1 MGARGERAIGPLLA
15 AAVLLAASTA
25 GAGETRARWSG
36 FEADIAAPG
45 ADRGVLAAT
54 LSRDDEPLASLFS
67 RHRKAA
73 RPDSAVVYSPPA
85 LGAERVQVV
94 LRSLTVPGWGQATL
108 GHPTA
113 ARVFAVVELSIW
125 ASFTSFRIQEALRR
139 ETTVRTAQLFA
150 TIDLS
155 HRDEEFRRIVGSYS
169 SSEEYNRLVVYR
181 DAANIYLND
190 PDHPDYDGYHAYIV
204 AHSLHGPDTWSWSS
218 EEDQRRYRSERKL
231 EQRAGLRA
239 NAALGLALVNR
250 LLSMLDVA
258 RRHGTSGPRGHSIN
272 LEIAPPPGSDPTAM
286 RFGVR
291 ARF

>member
-1 MGARGERAIGPLLA
+1 MGARGGRAIGPLLA

-25 GAGETRARWSG
+25 GAGETRASWTG
-36 FEADIAAPG
+36 FEADFVAPG
-45 ADRGVLAAT
+45 ADRAVLVPT
-54 LSRDDEPLASLFS
+54 WSRDDEPLASLFS

-73 RPDSAVVYSPPA
+73 RPDSAVVSSPPQ

-113 ARVFAVVELSIW
+113 ARVFAVVEISIW
-125 ASFTSFRIQEALRR
+125 ASFTSFRVQEALRR
-139 ETTVRTAQLFA
+139 ETTVRTARLFA
-150 TIDLS
+150 AIDLS
-155 HRDEEFRRIVGSYS
+155 DRDEEFRRIVGSYS
-169 SSEEYNRLVVYR
+169 SSEEYNRLVVFR
-181 DAANIYLND
+181 DAANLYLSD
-190 PDHPDYDGYHAYIV
+190 PDHPDYDGYHAYIA
-204 AHSLHGPDTWSWSS
+204 AHSLTGPDTWSWSS
-218 EEDQRRYRSERKL
+218 AEDQRRYRGERKL

-258 RRHGTSGPRGHSIN
+258 RRHGTAGAGGHSIN